1 MDIIF
6 SVVIPIFNSEK
17 FLPITLKSVIN
28 QRNNKTEIIL
38 INDNSSDKSKRIC
51 QSFKKK
57 FNFIRFINNKKNYGV
72 GYCRNQA
79 IKNARGKYIVF
90 LDSDDELISN
100 CLNRL
105 EKFIKKNFFPE
116 VIPVRYT
123 KMTYPQNNDKFI
135 KDNLKNYNSKKLI
148 NYVLKTNIPFSD
160 CWFFVIKKEF
170 LDANNIDFPNSRFG
184 ESEIFVAKTICL
196 MSNFACFNSKFYHKK
211 DRVNSLTHSSDYNTT
226 YSVLNNLIQFNIFF
240 NKNNFNYLKS
250 RFLKRYIQ
258 GIFGVFTALIILRN
272 KKEVKKISKLLE
284 TNKKN
289 LVNFIKLPEKLDLL
303 DLVKRFGT
311 YNGLSKYIETIKK
324 IKILKIKRI
333 NSKDNKIFA
342 YCRSQYTAATLK
354 ILKENKIHTIGV
366 IDDNKQ
372 FKNSKFLDFKTMTS
386 NDLFTKFKDSL
397 NDIVIIITH
406 QKINTSNKIFN
417 YLSMNKIVKRKIF
430 KIKY

>member
-17 FLPITLKSVIN
+17 FLPITLRSVIN
-28 QRNNKTEIIL
+28 QKNNKTEIIL
-38 INDNSSDKSKRIC
+38 INDNSSDKSKKIC

-57 FNFIRFINNKKNYGV
+57 FNFIKLINNKKNYGV

-90 LDSDDELISN
+90 LDSDDELILN
-100 CLNRL
+100 CLNKL

-135 KDNLKNYNSKKLI
+135 KDNLNNHNSKKLI
-148 NYVLKTNIPFSD
+148 DYVLKSNIPFSD

-170 LDANNIDFPNSRFG
+170 LDINKIDFPNSRFG
-184 ESEIFVAKTICL
+184 ESEIFVAKTLCL
-196 MSNFACFNSKFYHKK
+196 MNNFACFNSKFYHKK
-211 DRVNSLTHSSDYNTT
+211 DRFNSLTHSSDYKTT

-240 NKNNFNYLKS
+240 NKKNFNNLKS
-250 RFLKRYIQ
+250 KFLQRYMQ

-272 KKEVKKISKLLE
+272 KNEVKKISKLLDI
-284 TNKKN
+284 NKKN
-289 LVNFIKLPEKLDLL
+289 LVSFIKFPEKLDLL
-303 DLVKRFGT
+303 DLVKRFGSHKGLTT
-311 YNGLSKYIETIKK
+311 YVKLIKK
-324 IKILKIKRI
+324 IKISKIKHI
-333 NSKDNKIFA
+333 NSKKNKIFA
-342 YCRSQYTAATLK
+342 YCRSQYTAATIK
-354 ILKENKIHTIGV
+354 ILKENKIQTIGI
-366 IDDNKQ
+366 IDDNKK
-372 FKNSKFLDFKTMTS
+372 FKDSKFLNFKTMTS
-386 NDLFTKFKDSL
+386 NDLFSKFKKNL
-397 NDIVIIITH
+397 ENIVIIITH

-417 YLSMNKIVKRKIF
+417 YLSMNKIDKRKIF

>member
-17 FLPITLKSVIN
+17 FLPITLRSVIN
-28 QRNNKTEIIL
+28 QKNNKTEIIL
-38 INDNSSDKSKRIC
+38 INDNSSDKSKKIC

-57 FNFIRFINNKKNYGV
+57 FNFIKLINNKKNYGV

-90 LDSDDELISN
+90 LDSDDELILN
-100 CLNRL
+100 CLNKL

-135 KDNLKNYNSKKLI
+135 KDNLNNHNSKKLI
-148 NYVLKTNIPFSD
+148 DYVLKSNIPFSD

-170 LDANNIDFPNSRFG
+170 LDINKIDFPNSRFG
-184 ESEIFVAKTICL
+184 ESEIFVAKTLCL
-196 MSNFACFNSKFYHKK
+196 MNNFACFNSKFYHKK
-211 DRVNSLTHSSDYNTT
+211 DRFNSLTHSSDYKTT

-240 NKNNFNYLKS
+240 NKKNFNNLKS
-250 RFLKRYIQ
+250 KFLQRYMQ

-272 KKEVKKISKLLE
+272 KNEVKKISKLLDI
-284 TNKKN
+284 NKKN
-289 LVNFIKLPEKLDLL
+289 LVSFIKFPEKLDLL
-303 DLVKRFGT
+303 DLVKRFGSHKGLTT
-311 YNGLSKYIETIKK
+311 YVKLIKK
-324 IKILKIKRI
+324 IKISKIKHI
-333 NSKDNKIFA
+333 NSKKNKIFA
-342 YCRSQYTAATLK
+342 YCRSQYTAATVK
-354 ILKENKIHTIGV
+354 ILKENKIQTIGI
-366 IDDNKQ
+366 IDDNKK
-372 FKNSKFLDFKTMTS
+372 FKDSKFLNFKTMTS
-386 NDLFTKFKDSL
+386 NDLFSKFKKNL
-397 NDIVIIITH
+397 ENIVIIITH

-417 YLSMNKIVKRKIF
+417 YLSMNKIDKRKIF